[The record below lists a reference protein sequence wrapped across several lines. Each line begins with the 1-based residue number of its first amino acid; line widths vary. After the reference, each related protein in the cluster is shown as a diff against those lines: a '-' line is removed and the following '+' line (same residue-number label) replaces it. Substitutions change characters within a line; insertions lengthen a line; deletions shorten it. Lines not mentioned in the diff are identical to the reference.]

1 MIFNLIILDK
11 NKIKSAPFYS
21 LFIHYFTINLFQLC
35 SGWMSNNSS
44 FTSLFLLGFIFYHG
58 IRGDCI
64 VSDVGSCLQVNGYI
78 GVWKSKIYCT
88 LLGWVSYSMMLI
100 FLDLLI
106 FHTVKL
112 RYKEMYTVEFYLKRR
127 SNFSTFTYR

>member
-1 MIFNLIILDK
+1 MWLCLSLILSSCLVLIEHKTRSVIQQQPFFFTLQQLMIFNLIILDK
-11 NKIKSAPFYS
+11 NKIGTV
-21 LFIHYFTINLFQLC
+21 LFVIHYFTINLFQLC

-88 LLGWVSYSMMLI
+88 LLG
-100 FLDLLI
+100 
-106 FHTVKL
+106 
-112 RYKEMYTVEFYLKRR
+112 
-127 SNFSTFTYR
+127 